1 MKERK
6 KSLLKNY
13 WELAQTSMPKT
24 LLDSV
29 IWIYFSK
36 LRICDKATQILRNHP
51 HFLRVGFSNKIW
63 RFRQILVAFSEYMN
77 FNEQICTWKR
87 SSEEM
92 LAVRVDKS
100 TSLTQVSD
108 AVSSIIMS
116 EATLLR
122 MSKPIWLR
130 LHHSE
135 LAHKRQNLK

>member
-63 RFRQILVAFSEYMN
+63 RFRQILVAFSKKFNSFDINLILSEIKATQKRFLKDWQIGSRTIKCFKLIFLVVRIN
-77 FNEQICTWKR
+77 FWNIKRPQCSVNEFLKNWK
-87 SSEEM
+87 
-92 LAVRVDKS
+92 
-100 TSLTQVSD
+100 
-108 AVSSIIMS
+108 
-116 EATLLR
+116 
-122 MSKPIWLR
+122 SK
-130 LHHSE
+130 
-135 LAHKRQNLK
+135 